1 VAFSAP
7 IGVARPDQADVSEE
21 GACLRVFLA
30 QDAGKRDVSFIT
42 L

>member
-7 IGVARPDQADVSEE
+7 IGLARPDQADVSEE
-21 GACLRVFLA
+21 GACLHVFLA
-30 QDAGKRDVSFIT
+30 QDAGKRDVGFIT